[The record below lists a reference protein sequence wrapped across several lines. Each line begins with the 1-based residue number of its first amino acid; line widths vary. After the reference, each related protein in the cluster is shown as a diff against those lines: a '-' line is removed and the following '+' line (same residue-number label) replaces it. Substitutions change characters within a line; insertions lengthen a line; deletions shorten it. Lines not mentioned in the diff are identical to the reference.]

1 MHRHEECRQLLN
13 SLSDYV
19 DKDLQQ
25 ELCDEIELHMEDCDN
40 CRIVVD
46 TLSKTIS
53 LYQPSSDPA
62 VVPEEIRQR
71 LYHRLD
77 LDEFLNL

>member
-1 MHRHEECRQLLN
+1 MHRHENCHQLLN

-19 DKDLQQ
+19 DGDLPQD
-25 ELCDEIELHMEDCDN
+25 LCDEIELHMKDCDN

-53 LYQPSSDPA
+53 LYQISSEPA
-62 VVPEEIRQR
+62 IVPEDVRQR
-71 LYHRLD
+71 LFHRLD
-77 LDEFLNL
+77 LEEFLNL

>member
-1 MHRHEECRQLLN
+1 MHRHEDCRQLLN
-13 SLSDYV
+13 SLSDYI
-19 DKDLQQ
+19 DGDLPQ
-25 ELCDEIELHMEDCDN
+25 ELCDEIELHMKDCDN

-53 LYQPSSDPA
+53 LYQTSSEPA
-62 VVPEEIRQR
+62 VVPDEVRQR
-71 LYHRLD
+71 LFHRLD

>member
-53 LYQPSSDPA
+53 LYQTSSDPA

-71 LYHRLD
+71 LYHHLD